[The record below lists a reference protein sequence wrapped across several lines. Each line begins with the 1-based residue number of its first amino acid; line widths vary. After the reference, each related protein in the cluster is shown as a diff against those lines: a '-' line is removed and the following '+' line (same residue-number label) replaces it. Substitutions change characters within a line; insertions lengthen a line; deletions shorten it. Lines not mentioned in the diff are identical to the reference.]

1 MIRVLTHVLL
11 DLTSEKLII
20 PRMVSRQ
27 IFSLGSIIK
36 DPHHFLN
43 RRKFFSRPDILSYG
57 HFNLA
62 GSREEHLCDGN
73 SLWLSYE
80 KLSNVP
86 SAGGVI
92 LMVSVNTLG

>member
-1 MIRVLTHVLL
+1 MIRVLTHVL

-20 PRMVSRQ
+20 PRMVRQ
-27 IFSLGSIIK
+27 IFSVGSIIT

-43 RRKFFSRPDILSYG
+43 RHKFFSRQDILSYG

-92 LMVSVNTLG
+92 LMVSINTPG

>member
-43 RRKFFSRPDILSYG
+43 RLKFFSRQNILSYG

-92 LMVSVNTLG
+92 LMVSANTPG

>member
-20 PRMVSRQ
+20 PRMVRQ
-27 IFSLGSIIK
+27 IFSLGSIIIK

-43 RRKFFSRPDILSYG
+43 RRKFFSRQDILSYG

-92 LMVSVNTLG
+92 LMVSVNTPG

>member
-20 PRMVSRQ
+20 PRMVRQ

-36 DPHHFLN
+36 DPHYFLN
-43 RRKFFSRPDILSYG
+43 RRKFFSRQDILSYG

-92 LMVSVNTLG
+92 LMVSVNTPG